1 MRNEWF
7 APAQV
12 RFGCE
17 AIEPGHMSLSWP
29 FFMSREMPVR
39 VNRVGAALIGVLL
52 AICAHAAEPTVTN
65 GVARLTDAPAIQ
77 FEMPEWDYANTS
89 NPVLLTPDLFTNA
102 MLGISRLKP
111 GEPFMND
118 GPTIPADLNPKT
130 IHALLAKRLRDTPGV
145 KIKTERIGDRE
156 VVVATYMAGDQKG
169 MEYAFEMNGY
179 LIRVL
184 LLAKPG
190 HYFEAGARAALKVV
204 STLKPL

>member
-1 MRNEWF
+1 M
-7 APAQV
+7 V
-12 RFGCE
+12 
-17 AIEPGHMSLSWP
+17 
-29 FFMSREMPVR
+29 
-39 VNRVGAALIGVLL
+39 IGLLL
-52 AICAHAAEPTVTN
+52 AVSAHAAEPIVAN

-89 NPVLLTPDLFTNA
+89 NPVLLTPDTFTNA

-111 GEPFMND
+111 GEPFMSD

-130 IHALLAKRLRDTPGV
+130 IRALLAERLRDTSGV
-145 KIKTERIGDRE
+145 KIKTERIGNRD
-156 VVVATYMAGDQKG
+156 VVVATYTAGDQKG
-169 MEYAFEMNGY
+169 MEYAFEINGY

-190 HYFEAGARAALKVV
+190 HYFDAGTRAARKVV